1 MAPLRLKIIAMSLA
15 WGSPWLPSRMHH
27 FSSAKCHKSVLSRLS
42 PAAHAL
48 LRAHT
53 AFLPGL
59 LGVSHLS
66 SVLWFLSTP
75 ICFPHC
81 YQINLLEVQLYCAT
95 LLLKAFKSSH
105 LSTEES
111 SGSLGW

>member
-1 MAPLRLKIIAMSLA
+1 
-15 WGSPWLPSRMHH
+15 MHQ
-27 FSSAKCHKSVLSRLS
+27 FSSATCHKSVLSLLS
-42 PAAHAL
+42 PAARAL

-53 AFLPGL
+53 ALLPGL

-75 ICFPHC
+75 IRFPHC
-81 YQINLLEVQLYCAT
+81 YQIHLLEVQLHCAT
-95 LLLKAFKSSH
+95 LLLKTFNSSH